1 MCGSLEIDSA
11 VDLIKNLAKELQDAK
26 VEASQGK
33 LRPLP
38 GQTLESCSTELGA
51 SSKTV
56 GSSMAQLLTAA
67 NQGNENYTGI
77 AARDTSNALQVLTDA
92 ARGVAA
98 LTKNPQTQEYIIV
111 TAVKVMDQS
120 VSLILEAKRCVEN
133 PSMIH
138 LYMYSE
144 IYPCIITLTVTGIP
158 NKQMKLAQAAKDVS
172 QALNH
177 MVNCLPGVIEFE
189 NAIKSIAQASL
200 ALQNQK
206 VIPFVSDMEM

>member
-1 MCGSLEIDSA
+1 M
-11 VDLIKNLAKELQDAK
+11 
-26 VEASQGK
+26 EASQGK

-77 AARDTSNALQVLTDA
+77 AARDTASALQTLTDA

-120 VSLILEAKRCVEN
+120 VSLIMEAKRCVEN
-133 PSMIH
+133 P
-138 LYMYSE
+138 
-144 IYPCIITLTVTGIP
+144 CT
-158 NKQMKLAQAAKDVS
+158 
-172 QALNH
+172 
-177 MVNCLPGVIEFE
+177 F
-189 NAIKSIAQASL
+189 
-200 ALQNQK
+200 
-206 VIPFVSDMEM
+206 

>member
-11 VDLIKNLAKELQDAK
+11 VDLIKNLAKELQEAK
-26 VEASQGK
+26 IEGNQGR

-38 GQTLESCSTELGA
+38 GQTLETCSVELGA

-77 AARDTSNALQVLTDA
+77 AARDTSNALQTLTDA

-98 LTKNPQTQEYIIV
+98 LTKNPQTQEYIII

-120 VSLILEAKRCVEN
+120 VSLIMEAKRCVQN
-133 PSMIH
+133 PGTV
-138 LYMYSE
+138 YT
-144 IYPCIITLTVTGIP
+144 IIVY
-158 NKQMKLAQAAKDVS
+158 
-172 QALNH
+172 
-177 MVNCLPGVIEFE
+177 
-189 NAIKSIAQASL
+189 
-200 ALQNQK
+200 
-206 VIPFVSDMEM
+206 

>member
-1 MCGSLEIDSA
+1 MYILLCLSQAQEVCGSLEIDSA
-11 VDLIKNLAKELQDAK
+11 VDLIKNLAKELQEAK

-38 GQTLESCSTELGA
+38 GQTLESCSMELGA

-77 AARDTSNALQVLTDA
+77 AARDTANALQILTDA

-98 LTKNPQTQEYIIV
+98 LSKNPQTQEYIIV

-133 PSMIH
+133 P
-138 LYMYSE
+138 
-144 IYPCIITLTVTGIP
+144 G
-158 NKQMKLAQAAKDVS
+158 
-172 QALNH
+172 
-177 MVNCLPGVIEFE
+177 
-189 NAIKSIAQASL
+189 
-200 ALQNQK
+200 
-206 VIPFVSDMEM
+206 

>member
-1 MCGSLEIDSA
+1 MLVNLILFLQAQEVCGSLEIDSA

-26 VEASQGK
+26 VEAGQGK

-133 PSMIH
+133 PSMII
-138 LYMYSE
+138 M
-144 IYPCIITLTVTGIP
+144 TVHVHVKI
-158 NKQMKLAQAAKDVS
+158 L
-172 QALNH
+172 L
-177 MVNCLPGVIEFE
+177 
-189 NAIKSIAQASL
+189 
-200 ALQNQK
+200 
-206 VIPFVSDMEM
+206 